1 MTSPES
7 MAFVDLMIE
16 RLRSLLD
23 ELETKRAE
31 QEAKRS
37 EHE

>member
-1 MTSPES
+1 MTSAES

-23 ELETKRAE
+23 ELEMKRQE
-31 QEAKRS
+31 QLRREND
-37 EHE
+37 E